1 MITTTVIWSQE
12 GQDVNPTEE
21 QRIALS
27 AMAKSLSGFD
37 NPLVTANPSGSMI
50 TTREWPTTEIAQ
62 AWVDYVLANYNGV
75 SAVINPE

>member
-1 MITTTVIWSQE
+1 MITTTVIWTQE

-27 AMAKSLSGFD
+27 AMARSLSGVD
-37 NPLVTANPSGSMI
+37 NPLITADPEGSTV
-50 TTREWPTTEIAQ
+50 TTREWPTIEIAQ
-62 AWVDYVLANYNGV
+62 AWVDYVLANHVGV